1 MYNEIELQSIDTNA
15 LVLLLT
21 CVAMEKEE
29 SDDNIFSVFLK
40 LVTSSPT
47 WYDIFC
53 LINQISISIDICK
66 TFPVCY
72 CFTGCYTNSSFN
84 VKVKCSFF
92 DAWVESDAKDS
103 IKKTFMKLGNMPRI
117 FKTEEIFV
125 IASLVKLVYFGSKND
140 KSRSLNEL

>member
-47 WYDIFC
+47 WFDLFY

-66 TFPVCY
+66 TLPVFY

-84 VKVKCSFF
+84 GKVKCSFF
-92 DAWVESDAKDS
+92 
-103 IKKTFMKLGNMPRI
+103 
-117 FKTEEIFV
+117 
-125 IASLVKLVYFGSKND
+125 
-140 KSRSLNEL
+140 